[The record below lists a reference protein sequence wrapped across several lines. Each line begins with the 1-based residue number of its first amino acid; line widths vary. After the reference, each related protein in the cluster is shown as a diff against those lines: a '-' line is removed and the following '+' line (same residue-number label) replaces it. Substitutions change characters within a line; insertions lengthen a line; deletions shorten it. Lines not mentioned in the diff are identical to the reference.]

1 MPPSETKEKGMRLIR
16 EEMEHIPNP
25 KIRAIA
31 ERNLQE
37 IGEGKRDFR
46 F

>member
-1 MPPSETKEKGMRLIR
+1 METALRLIR
-16 EEMEHIPNP
+16 EEMDHIPNP

>member
-1 MPPSETKEKGMRLIR
+1 MRLIR

-37 IGEGKRDFR
+37 IGEGKETLDFR
-46 F
+46 FRIYE

>member
-1 MPPSETKEKGMRLIR
+1 MLPPKPRRRHTLIC
-16 EEMEHIPNP
+16 EEMTHIPNP
-25 KIRAIA
+25 KIRVIA